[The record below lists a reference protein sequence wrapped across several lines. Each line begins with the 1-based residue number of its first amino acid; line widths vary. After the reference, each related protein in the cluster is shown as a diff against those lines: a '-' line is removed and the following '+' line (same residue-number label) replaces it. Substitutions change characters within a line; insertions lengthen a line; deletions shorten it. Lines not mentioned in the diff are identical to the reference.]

1 MFGLFKPSWEKN
13 LKRAEKAQASGLW
26 VDAHHY
32 YSDALRDAPDD
43 HETAIKEA
51 LNLCATTLF
60 DAHSLAAEEFEE
72 KGDQHSAL
80 ERWELAERFSPTEEG
95 KELARKKIREMAAA
109 KLVDEEKEWDKEEVL
124 ETAKL
129 DEEHVF
135 LMLIGDFEDRI
146 GDAYQELGDD
156 FREAYLTQNDGH
168 PENALPIYD
177 RLVETDEDPI
187 LHYERAQ
194 CLRALDRAAEARVS
208 LEAAE
213 ALDGEWIDIKL
224 ALASA
229 CWATKDWDAAEAVLQ
244 RAIDLETEDLRVYEY
259 VARSAFLTQQPDYGL
274 DALDVILAKEPTNI
288 GAHLLKG
295 KLHVLDEEYDV
306 ALTSFELVI
315 NATWSF
321 DEQLR
326 AVVFNR
332 EAGMLAARIYLDQKR
347 KLDRAEELIRAA
359 LVVTPPTQR
368 WVYELLLGQ
377 VHDASGDKPKAIEI
391 WERVALEVPED
402 QVLGRLRVAEL
413 LGRTK
418 EAQDLKSGLTEAQQ
432 EELSMARTM
441 FG

>member
-26 VDAHHY
+26 VDAHHF
-32 YSDALRDAPDD
+32 YSDALREAPEDR
-43 HETAIKEA
+43 ETAIKEA
-51 LNLCATTLF
+51 LEVCAKTLF
-60 DAHSLAAEEFEE
+60 ESHSLAADEHFERGE
-72 KGDQHSAL
+72 HQFAV

-95 KELARKKIREMAAA
+95 KQLARKKVREMAAA
-109 KLVDEEKEWDKEEVL
+109 KLVDEEREWDQEEVL

-135 LMLIGDFEDRI
+135 LMLIGDFDDRI
-146 GDAYQELGDD
+146 MDAYQELGDE
-156 FREAYLTQNDGH
+156 FRDAYLSQNDGH
-168 PENALPIYD
+168 PEEALEVYD
-177 RLVETDEDPI
+177 RLVESKEDSI
-187 LHYERAQ
+187 LLYERAQ
-194 CLRALDRAAEARVS
+194 CLRALDRADEARVS
-208 LEAAE
+208 LEASE
-213 ALDGEWIDIKL
+213 ALDGDWIDIKL

-259 VARSAFLTQQPDYGL
+259 VARSAFLTKQPDYGL
-274 DALDVILAKEPTNI
+274 DALDVILQKEPNNL

-295 KLHVLDEEYDV
+295 QLHVLDEQYDD
-306 ALTSFELVI
+306 ALTAFELVI

-321 DEQLR
+321 DEDR
-326 AVVFNR
+326 GAIVFNR
-332 EAGMLAARIYLDQKR
+332 EAGLLAARIYLDQKR

-359 LVVTPPTQR
+359 LTVTPPTQR

-377 VHDASGDKPKAIEI
+377 VYEASGDASQANEL

-402 QVLGRLRVAEL
+402 QVIGRLRVAEL
-413 LGRTK
+413 LGRNE
-418 EAQDLKSGLTEAQQ
+418 EARTLEAGLTEDQA
-432 EELSMARTM
+432 EELTRARSL